1 MENLYIGLF
10 GSLLILDTTVAFQF
24 LISQPLIA
32 CTLLGWFLG
41 DANLGLQIG
50 IYLQLLWLS
59 SIPSGAA
66 IIPEGN
72 IAAIIITALVLRYN
86 QNYENF
92 NTALICALLFGI
104 LVSYFG
110 GELVVFFRKSNQFFL
125 KKILSFA
132 RRGNLSTLTL
142 INFFALMFHF
152 LLMFILIFV
161 AMYVGDMIF
170 TYVLKIPLE
179 WDRYFKYSV
188 MALVGIGA
196 GLMLSMY
203 KERKS
208 QFLLGMGLL
217 FGCIFFLIK

>member
-1 MENLYIGLF
+1 MENLYIGLL

-41 DANLGLQIG
+41 DAQLGMQIG

-59 SIPSGAA
+59 SIPVGAA

-72 IAAIIITALVLRYN
+72 VAAIIITALVLRYN
-86 QNYENF
+86 QDYVNF
-92 NTALICALLFGI
+92 NTVLICALLFGV

-110 GELVVFFRKSNQFFL
+110 GQLVVFFRKSNHYFL
-125 KKILSFA
+125 KKVLSFA

-142 INFFALMFHF
+142 INYLALVFHY
-152 LLMFILIFV
+152 LLMFILIFL
-161 AMYVGDMIF
+161 AMYVGDFIF
-170 TYVLKIPLE
+170 KYVINIPLD
-179 WDRYFKYSV
+179 WDKYFKYSV
-188 MALVGIGA
+188 MALIGIGA

-203 KERKS
+203 KERKNLL
-208 QFLLGMGLL
+208 LLGVGLIS
-217 FGCIFFLIK
+217 GYIFFLLK

>member
-1 MENLYIGLF
+1 MENLYIGLL

-32 CTLLGWFLG
+32 CTLIGWFLG
-41 DANLGLQIG
+41 DAQLGLQVG

-59 SIPSGAA
+59 SIPVGAA

-72 IAAIIITALVLRYN
+72 VAAIIVSALVLRYN
-86 QNYENF
+86 QDNINF
-92 NTALICALLFGI
+92 NMVLICALLFGI

-110 GELVVFFRKSNQFFL
+110 GQLVVFFRKSNHYFL
-125 KKILSFA
+125 KRVLLFA

-142 INFFALMFHF
+142 INYLALVFHF
-152 LLMFILIFV
+152 LLMFILIFL
-161 AMYVGDMIF
+161 AMHIGDLIF
-170 TYVLKIPLE
+170 SYVLKLPME
-179 WDRYFKYSV
+179 WDKYFKYSV

-203 KERKS
+203 KERKNL
-208 QFLLGMGLL
+208 FLLGMGLVS
-217 FGCIFFLIK
+217 GCIFFFLR